1 MDDILITKLVSFTMV
16 SLKLFTIITF
26 LYLQY
31 FFLVL
36 KFFLT
41 AVIANYYLIVL
52 LVILCV
58 TFLIIRWYY
67 LKTARDVKRLEAIG
81 QLCFKQ

>member
-1 MDDILITKLVSFTMV
+1 M
-16 SLKLFTIITF
+16 
-26 LYLQY
+26 
-31 FFLVL
+31 L

-52 LVILCV
+52 LVILFV

-81 QLCFKQ
+81 